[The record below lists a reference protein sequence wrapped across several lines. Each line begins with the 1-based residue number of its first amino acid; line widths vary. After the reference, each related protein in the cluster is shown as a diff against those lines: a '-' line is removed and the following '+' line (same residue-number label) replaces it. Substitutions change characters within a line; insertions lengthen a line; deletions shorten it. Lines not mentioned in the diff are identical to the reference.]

1 MGLIDLILGESKKNT
16 HLKEVYSQ
24 GAVIVDVRSPQEFH
38 SGHIKNSVNIPLQN
52 LVQKA
57 ASLKQKNKPV
67 ITVCLSGARSSMA
80 VNMLKNEGVDAYNG
94 GSWSSL
100 ENRLN

>member
-1 MGLIDLILGESKKNT
+1 MGLIDLIFGGSKKKA
-16 HLKEVYSQ
+16 HLKEVYSH
-24 GAVIVDVRSPQEFH
+24 GAVIVDVRSPQEFQ
-38 SGHIKNSVNIPLQN
+38 SGHIENSVNIPLQN

-57 ASLKQKNKPV
+57 ACLKQKNKPV
-67 ITVCLSGARSSMA
+67 ITVCVSGARSGMA
-80 VNMLKNEGVDAYNG
+80 VNMLKNEGIDAYNG